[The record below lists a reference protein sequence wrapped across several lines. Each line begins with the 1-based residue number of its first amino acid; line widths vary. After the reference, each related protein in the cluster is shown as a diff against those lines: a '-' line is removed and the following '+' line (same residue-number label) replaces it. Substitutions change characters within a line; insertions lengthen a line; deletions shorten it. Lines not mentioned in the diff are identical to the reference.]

1 MYFFGID
8 IPLVELLVA
17 IGIIT
22 TIILFEA
29 IMLLYL
35 ILHHRKDIKLLKH
48 EVSRVSELL
57 GKKK

>member
-17 IGIIT
+17 IGVIT
-22 TIILFEA
+22 VIVLFEA

-35 ILHHRKDIKLLKH
+35 ILHHRKDIKLLKQ
-48 EVSRVSELL
+48 EVRKISELIQRR
-57 GKKK
+57 

>member
-22 TIILFEA
+22 ILILFEA
-29 IMLLYL
+29 IILLYL
-35 ILHHRKDIKLLKH
+35 ILHHRKDVKLLKH
-48 EVSRVSELL
+48 EVRQISEMMQ
-57 GKKK
+57 KK

>member
-8 IPLVELLVA
+8 VPLVELLVA

-22 TIILFEA
+22 IIVLFEA

-35 ILHHRKDIKLLKH
+35 ILHHRKDVKLLKQ
-48 EVSRVSELL
+48 EVRKVSEII
-57 GKKK
+57 KKK